1 VRVTP
6 ISLLACEFAGSQ
18 LVLDEHLLTEGR
30 TIGITTAAA
39 S

>member
-1 VRVTP
+1 
-6 ISLLACEFAGSQ
+6 LACEFAGSQ